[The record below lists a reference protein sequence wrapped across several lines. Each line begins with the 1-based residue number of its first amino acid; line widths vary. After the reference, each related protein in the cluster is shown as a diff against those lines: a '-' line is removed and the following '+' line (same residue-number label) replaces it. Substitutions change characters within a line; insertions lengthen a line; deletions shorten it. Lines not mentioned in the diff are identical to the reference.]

1 VIPPAGNNG
10 SGIPPAGGGAN
21 GRLRNQRNGRRRQ
34 RIHERRSGTIKAP
47 STKSEINVT
56 PLVDVVLVLLI
67 IFMVVTPL
75 LHRGVQVV
83 LPTTEHHNKRQD
95 TGEQIMLSVRR
106 DGTYIDAD
114 RIESGALPSVLQREL
129 RKGNRPVNVRAD
141 RSLRYGD
148 VRAVLDQVHA
158 AGATTVNMETTDR
171 KE

>member
-1 VIPPAGNNG
+1 MPHSGNNG
-10 SGIPPAGGGAN
+10 SVFPPSRGSGN
-21 GRLRNQRNGRRRQ
+21 GRLRNERNGRRRHH
-34 RIHERRSGTIKAP
+34 IHERRSGGIKP
-47 STKSEINVT
+47 PPTKSEINVT

-75 LHRGVQVV
+75 LHRGVHVV

-106 DGTYIDAD
+106 DGTYVDAD
-114 RIESGALPSVLQREL
+114 RIESGALASVLQREL
-129 RKGNRPVNVRAD
+129 RKGTRPVNVRAD

-148 VRAVLDQVHA
+148 VRKVLEQVHA

>member
-1 VIPPAGNNG
+1 MPPAGNNG
-10 SGIPPAGGGAN
+10 SGFSPAGGAAN
-21 GRLRNQRNGRRRQ
+21 GRLRNQRNGRRHH
-34 RIHERRSGTIKAP
+34 RIHERRSGSIKP
-47 STKSEINVT
+47 PPTKSEINVT

-75 LHRGVQVV
+75 LHRGVHVV
-83 LPTTEHHNKRQD
+83 LPATEHHNKRQD
-95 TGEQIMLSVRR
+95 TGEQIMLSVRQ

-114 RIESGALPSVLQREL
+114 RVESAALASVLQREL

-148 VRAVLDQVHA
+148 VRTVLEQVHT

>member
-1 VIPPAGNNG
+1 
-10 SGIPPAGGGAN
+10 
-21 GRLRNQRNGRRRQ
+21 
-34 RIHERRSGTIKAP
+34 
-47 STKSEINVT
+47 
-56 PLVDVVLVLLI
+56 
-67 IFMVVTPL
+67 M
-75 LHRGVQVV
+75 

-114 RIESGALPSVLQREL
+114 RIESGALGSVLQREL

-148 VRAVLDQVHA
+148 VRTVLEQVHA